1 MQKEENKK
9 SFMGALG
16 GFMKPYRGKYTGSV
30 ILSIF
35 SVSAGLFAY
44 VFVGLIASGLFS
56 GSRKPEEIL
65 CFALLA
71 AVLNLLKKVLMNAS
85 TWLSH
90 KAAYETLRDIR
101 LALSEKMLRLPMGYF
116 EENGSGRLKTILVDH
131 IEEMEKTLAHMLP
144 EMTACLLCP
153 LLLAVW
159 MFVLDW
165 RLALCA
171 LIWTLAGFSVTCG
184 MMKNYAEKYAG
195 QIEAWKGMNQAVA
208 EYVGGIKVIKNFG
221 QADVCYGKYT
231 DAVYGH
237 AQYNTNW
244 QKETQIW
251 SSLGM
256 AIAPFSVFPV
266 LIAGLIFYA
275 NGTLTGGVL
284 VLSVLLVLG
293 IFGPLM
299 NAMNYVDQ
307 LAQLDTN
314 ANGIRDILDV
324 PELKRGKEP
333 VSANADVE
341 FSQVTFSY
349 EEASGAALC
358 DVSFH
363 IPEGTVF
370 ALVGP
375 SGSGK
380 STVAKLLAGYFDPQ
394 GGEIRIG
401 GKTLASYS
409 NEALCDMIA
418 YVEQE
423 TFLFEGT
430 ILDNIRIGR
439 PGAEDAEVINAAVR
453 AGCDAFIRALPNGY
467 QTEVGAAGGRLS
479 GGERQRIA
487 IARAML
493 KDAPILIL
501 DEATASSDPE
511 NEAAIQEA
519 LLAAA
524 KGKTLIVVAHRLST
538 VSGADQ
544 LAFVENGRIT
554 ALGTQEELLQNCDA
568 YAAMWHLSEEV

>member
-1 MQKEENKK
+1 
-9 SFMGALG
+9 MGALG

-35 SVSAGLFAY
+35 SVSAGLSAY

-56 GSRKPEEIL
+56 GSRKSKEIL

-71 AVLNLLKKVLMNAS
+71 AGCNLLKKILMNAS

-90 KAAYETLRDIR
+90 KAAYETLQDIG
-101 LALSEKMLRLPMGYF
+101 LALSEKMLRLPIGYF

-237 AQYNTNW
+237 AQYNTTW

-275 NGTLTGGVL
+275 DGTLTGGVL

-333 VSANADVE
+333 VSAHADVE

-363 IPEGTVF
+363 VPEGTVF

-394 GGEIRIG
+394 GGEIRVG
-401 GKTLASYS
+401 GKPLCSYS
-409 NEALCDMIA
+409 KEALCDMIA

-439 PGAEDAEVINAAVR
+439 PGAEDAEVINAVVR

-493 KDAPILIL
+493 KDAPIIIL
-501 DEATASSDPE
+501 DEATSALDAE
-511 NEAAIQEA
+511 NEHDVLAAIGE
-519 LLAAA
+519 LT
-524 KGKTLIVVAHRLST
+524 KNKTVIMIAHRIQT
-538 VSGADQ
+538 VKQADMIVA
-544 LAFVENGRIT
+544 LKDGRIVQC
-554 ALGTQEELLQNCDA
+554 GTHSELIGQDGLYTDFIHAREE
-568 YAAMWHLSEEV
+568 AAGWRIGN

>member
-1 MQKEENKK
+1 
-9 SFMGALG
+9 MGALG

>member
-1 MQKEENKK
+1 
-9 SFMGALG
+9 MGALG

-30 ILSIF
+30 ILSIC

-71 AVLNLLKKVLMNAS
+71 AGLNLLKKILMNAS

-184 MMKNYAEKYAG
+184 MMKNYTEKYQG

-333 VSANADVE
+333 ASANADVE

-349 EEASGAALC
+349 EEDSGAALC

-363 IPEGTVF
+363 VPEGTVF

-401 GKTLASYS
+401 GKPLAAYS
-409 NEALCDMIA
+409 KEALCDMIA

-554 ALGTQEELLQNCDA
+554 ALGTQEELLKNCDA